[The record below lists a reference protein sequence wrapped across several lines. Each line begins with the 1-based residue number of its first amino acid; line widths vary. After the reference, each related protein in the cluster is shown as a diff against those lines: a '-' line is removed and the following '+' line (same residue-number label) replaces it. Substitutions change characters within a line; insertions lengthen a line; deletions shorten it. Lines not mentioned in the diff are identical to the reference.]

1 MTESAM
7 LIAVF
12 ALGLALGVTVAW
24 LLLPASRQSRNLHDE
39 LQETKA
45 ALKNYRDDVDSHFLH
60 TAELV
65 NSMTQSYL
73 AVHEHLSDGARKLC
87 SEQGRRQAVAK
98 SLEQAPPSAQDFGR
112 AAHAPLDYAPS
123 HKGTLAEDYGL
134 HPQPPSSFVPL
145 TEAPTLDAG
154 DDDTVAPPRDYAD
167 GCDAQGCPEDE
178 TQAARS

>member
-1 MTESAM
+1 MTESAIM
-7 LIAVF
+7 IAVF

-39 LQETKA
+39 LKEAKA
-45 ALKNYRDDVDSHFLH
+45 ALKNYRADVDSHFLA

-65 NSMTQSYL
+65 NNMTQSYL
-73 AVHEHLSDGARKLC
+73 AVHEHLSDGARQLC
-87 SEQGRRQAVAK
+87 SEQGRRQAIAK
-98 SLEQAPPSAQDFGR
+98 SLEQSPPSGQDFGR

-145 TEAPTLDAG
+145 KDTAALDA
-154 DDDTVAPPRDYAD
+154 DDDDSVAPPRDYAD

-178 TQAARS
+178 TRAARS